1 MRVTQQMMHQT
12 SVRQMNQNLSR
23 FEKLNNQVA
32 SGKTLT
38 RPSDDPNGV
47 SKAMNLKSTIAA
59 NEQFERNID
68 EAKLWLDESDQTINQ
83 VVNVMQRA
91 RELAVKGSNDTLS
104 ASDREAI
111 AVEVEQLNEQVRQFA
126 NTKVN
131 DNYLFNGTKTDQ
143 APYPNA
149 DSYLS
154 NPFDTTKK
162 LVTIGEGVTV
172 DVNVTA
178 DQIFGKAEDEGNLF
192 KTLSDLAAGLR
203 SGDDNN
209 VSLETIDTSIDRLL
223 GAAAEVGARSN
234 RVEAIENRIQ
244 DTMIDLEARLSK
256 IEDIDYAE
264 AIIKLKSEESVYQAS
279 LASSAKIIQPSL
291 MDFLR

>member
-1 MRVTQQMMHQT
+1 MRVTQQMMHQN

-32 SGKTLT
+32 SGKMLS

-59 NEQFERNID
+59 NEQFERNAD

-91 RELAVKGSNDTLS
+91 RELAVKGANDSLS
-104 ASDREAI
+104 PSDREAI
-111 AVEVEQLNEQVRQFA
+111 AIEVEQLNEQVRQFA

-143 APYPNA
+143 APFPVA

-154 NPFDTTKK
+154 NPFDTSKK

-178 DQIFGKAEDEGNLF
+178 DQMFGNAGDKGNLF
-192 KTLSDLAAGLR
+192 QTLADLAAGLR
-203 SGDDNN
+203 SGENT

-234 RVEAIENRIQ
+234 RVEAVENRIQ
-244 DTMIDLEARLSK
+244 DSMLDLKARLSK

>member
-1 MRVTQQMMHQT
+1 MRVTQQMMHQN
-12 SVRQMNQNLSR
+12 SVRHMNQNLSR

-32 SGKTLT
+32 SGKVLS

-59 NEQFERNID
+59 NEQFERNVD

-91 RELAVKGSNDTLS
+91 RELAVKGANDTLS

-111 AVEVEQLNEQVRQFA
+111 AIEVDQLNEQVRQFA

-131 DNYLFNGTKTDQ
+131 DNYIFNGTKTDV
-143 APYPNA
+143 APFPNA
-149 DSYLS
+149 DSYLTDS
-154 NPFDTTKK
+154 FDATKK

-178 DQIFGKAEDEGNLF
+178 DQIFGKSEDEGNLF

-203 SGDDNN
+203 SGENT
-209 VSLETIDTSIDRLL
+209 VSLETIDISIDRLL
-223 GAAAEVGARSN
+223 GTAAEVGARSN
-234 RVEAIENRIQ
+234 RVESIENRIQ

-256 IEDIDYAE
+256 IEDLDYAE

>member
-1 MRVTQQMMHQT
+1 MRVTQQMMHQN

-32 SGKTLT
+32 SGKTLS
-38 RPSDDPNGV
+38 RPSDNPNGI

-59 NEQFERNID
+59 NEQFERNVD

-91 RELAVKGSNDTLS
+91 RELAVKGANDTLS
-104 ASDREAI
+104 QSDREAI
-111 AVEVEQLNEQVRQFA
+111 AIEVEQLNEQVRQFA

-143 APYPNA
+143 APFPNP
-149 DSYLS
+149 DSYLTNS
-154 NPFDTTKK
+154 FDNSEK
-162 LVTIGEGVTV
+162 LITIGENVTV
-172 DVNVTA
+172 KVNITA
-178 DQIFGKAEDEGNLF
+178 DQMFGNIEDEGNLF
-192 KTLSDLAAGLR
+192 KTLSDLANGLR
-203 SGDDNN
+203 TGENT
-209 VSLETIDTSIDRLL
+209 VSLETIDKSIDRLL
-223 GAAAEVGARSN
+223 GAAAEVGARTN
-234 RVEAIENRIQ
+234 RVESIENRIQ
-244 DTMIDLEARLSK
+244 DSMLDLKARLSK